1 MSLERHPWNTG
12 FRWPHHEG
20 PFRVVSEEQARAYDE
35 RGFFVL
41 EDALDRAT
49 VHALDTEIAPFDRR
63 ALEFLRNQPE
73 GRFSLAG
80 VDTVSIALHL
90 VTHSPVLHEFCAS
103 TLFAD
108 LCHDLV
114 GPDTRLY
121 WDQAVYKQ
129 PHGAEPVLWHQDNGY
144 TYVEPQAYLTC
155 WVAITDATLDNG
167 CVWVLP
173 GAHRAGTL
181 AHRDTPIGFQ
191 CFEDPD
197 GAVPVP
203 VRAGSV
209 VVFSSLTPHA
219 TGHNVTTTCARPTSC
234 SSRPTAPSRS
244 GAIPRPAPAAPSP
257 RTTPTASSSCCAAA
271 SWSDSR
277 PYGWSGSLWMP
288 LSSGGTGRSAS
299 AVSTWAR
306 TRS

>member
-1 MSLERHPWNTG
+1 MSFPRHVWNTS
-12 FRWPHHEG
+12 FAWPRHTG
-20 PFRVVSEEQARAYDE
+20 PFRRVTEEQARAYDE
-35 RGFFVL
+35 LGFFVL
-41 EDALDRAT
+41 EDALDQ
-49 VHALDTEIAPFDRR
+49 DTLAVLEAEIAPYDER
-63 ALEFLRNQPE
+63 ALEFLRGQPA
-73 GRFSLAG
+73 GRFNIAG

-90 VTHSPVLHEFCAS
+90 VTHSPALRAFCAS
-103 TLFAD
+103 SLFAD

-173 GAHRAGTL
+173 GVHRSGTVAHRS
-181 AHRDTPIGFQ
+181 TPIGFQ
-191 CFEDPD
+191 CAEDPD

-219 TGHNVTTTCARPTSC
+219 TGHNATGEVRKAYIVQFAPDGAVALRGDPHVGAGRPE
-234 SSRPTAPSRS
+234 PQDAPDRQFLVL
-244 GAIPRPAPAAPSP
+244 R
-257 RTTPTASSSCCAAA
+257 
-271 SWSDSR
+271 
-277 PYGWSGSLWMP
+277 
-288 LSSGGTGRSAS
+288 GGERVA
-299 AVSTWAR
+299 
-306 TRS
+306 

>member
-1 MSLERHPWNTG
+1 VRLEPHPWNTG
-12 FRWPHHEG
+12 FRWPEHEG
-20 PFRVVSEEQARAYDE
+20 PFRVVSEQHARAYDE

-41 EDALDRAT
+41 EDALDAET
-49 VHALDTEIAPFDRR
+49 VRALDAEIAPFDAR
-63 ALEFLRNQPE
+63 ALEFLRGQPG

-80 VDTVSIALHL
+80 VDTVSIAVHL
-90 VTHSPVLHEFCAS
+90 VKHSPALRAFCTS
-103 TLFAD
+103 PLLAD

-155 WVAITDATLDNG
+155 WVALTDATLDNG

-173 GAHRAGTL
+173 DAHRAGTL
-181 AHRDTPIGFQ
+181 AHRSTPIGFQ
-191 CFEDPD
+191 CAEDPE
-197 GAVPVP
+197 GAMPVP

-219 TGHNVTTTCARPTSC
+219 TGHNVTAEVRKAYIVQFAPDGAVALRGDPDAGPGRPEPQDDPD
-234 SSRPTAPSRS
+234 RQFFVIRDGQPV
-244 GAIPRPAPAAPSP
+244 G
-257 RTTPTASSSCCAAA
+257 
-271 SWSDSR
+271 
-277 PYGWSGSLWMP
+277 
-288 LSSGGTGRSAS
+288 
-299 AVSTWAR
+299 
-306 TRS
+306 